1 MRKLTAEER
10 CELLLEMS
18 RRSRGTLDLEETLGR
33 LLDSIGAVVAC
44 DAAGIFA
51 LSDDLY
57 PVRVRPEGKIAGVAR
72 RGFLVRPVGED
83 RMLSEGAGIVGAAI
97 GGGERVVVP
106 DVRLD
111 PRYVVGREET
121 LSEVAVPIRVDG
133 RTIAAL
139 NVESD
144 RVAAFDARDVELLE
158 FFAEA
163 AALAIEKAMLHR
175 HLIDREHLEA
185 QLRLARDVQV
195 GLLPRTSPRC
205 EGYDVTAICL
215 PSLELGGDCYDFFP
229 LDGGRLGLVIGDVAG
244 KGVPA
249 ALTMATFRAL
259 LRARRETSPSLSATM
274 TAVSRLLRESS
285 GPRSFVTAVF
295 AALEPET
302 GRLAYVSCGHPLGLV
317 TRGDGRIE
325 ELENC
330 GPVLGVFDE
339 AEYQERSTTLAPGDQ
354 LTLYTDGLV
363 EERDAAGDQFGIDRV
378 HAALRTGNGR
388 SLEALAEGLV
398 KDVRAFGAA
407 QHLADDLTLVL
418 VRRRSDPC

>member
-1 MRKLTAEER
+1 MRRLTAEER
-10 CELLLEMS
+10 CDLLLEIS

-33 LLDSIGAVVAC
+33 LLDSIGAAVGT

-57 PVRVRPEGKIAGVAR
+57 PVRARPEGKIAGVAR

-83 RMLSEGAGIVGAAI
+83 AMLSAGAGIVGAAI
-97 GGGERVVVP
+97 AGGETVVVP

-139 NVESD
+139 NVEGD
-144 RVAAFDARDVELLE
+144 RVAAFDERDVELLE

-175 HLIDREHLEA
+175 HLVDREHLEA
-185 QLRLARDVQV
+185 QLRIARDVQV
-195 GLLPRTSPRC
+195 GLLPKISPRC
-205 EGYDVTAICL
+205 EGYDVAGRCL
-215 PSLELGGDCYDFFP
+215 PSLELAGDYYDFLP
-229 LDGGRLGLVIGDVAG
+229 LEGGRLGLVIGDVAG
-244 KGVPA
+244 KGVAA

-259 LRARRETSPSLSATM
+259 LRARRETGSSLAGTM
-274 TAVSRLLRESS
+274 AAVSRLLRESS
-285 GPRSFVTAVF
+285 APRSFVTAVF
-295 AALEPET
+295 AALEPAT
-302 GRLAYVSCGHPLGLV
+302 GRISYVSCGHPLGLV
-317 TRGDGRIE
+317 TRASGGIE

-339 AEYQERSTTLAPGDQ
+339 AEYEERSTTLSPGDQ

-363 EERDAAGDQFGIDRV
+363 EETNAAGEQFGIERV
-378 HAALRTGNGR
+378 RAALLTR
-388 SLEALAEGLV
+388 SGGTLESLAEGLV
-398 KDVRAFGAA
+398 REVRCFGASPL
-407 QHLADDLTLVL
+407 LADDLTLVM
-418 VRRRSDPC
+418 VRRRRGN

>member
-10 CELLLEMS
+10 CGLLLEMS
-18 RRSRGTLDLEETLGR
+18 RRSRGTLDLEETLDR
-33 LLDSIGAVVAC
+33 LLDTVGAVVGY

-57 PVRVRPEGKIAGVAR
+57 PVRSRPEGKIAGVVR
-72 RGFLVRPVGED
+72 RGFVVRPVSED
-83 RMLSEGAGIVGAAI
+83 AMLRTGAGITGAAI
-97 GGGERVVVP
+97 AGGETVAVP

-111 PRYVVGREET
+111 PRYLVGREET

-139 NVESD
+139 NVEFD
-144 RVAAFDARDVELLE
+144 RVGAFDERDVELLE

-175 HLIDREHLEA
+175 HLLDREHLEA
-185 QLRLARDVQV
+185 QLKLAREVQV
-195 GLLPRTSPRC
+195 GLLPRSAPRC
-205 EGYDVTAICL
+205 DGYEIAAVCL

-229 LDGGRLGLVIGDVAG
+229 MEGNRLGLVIGDVAG

-259 LRARRETSPSLSATM
+259 LRARRGTGSGLAGTIE
-274 TAVSRLLRESS
+274 VVGRLLRESS

-295 AALEPET
+295 AALEPST
-302 GRLAYVSCGHPLGLV
+302 GRLDYVGGGHPPGVL
-317 TRGDGRIE
+317 TRADGRTE
-325 ELENC
+325 ELSNC
-330 GPVLGVFDE
+330 GPALGVFED
-339 AEYQERSTTLAPGDQ
+339 AEYVERSATLGPGDQ

-363 EERDAAGDQFGIDRV
+363 EERNAAGEQFGIERV
-378 HAALRTGNGR
+378 RAALREGR
-388 SLEALAEGLV
+388 DRPVSEVADGLV
-398 KDVRAFGAA
+398 RDVRTFCASR
-407 QHLADDLTLVL
+407 QLADDLTLVL
-418 VRRRSDPC
+418 VRRSR